1 MTKNHAV
8 TLANT
13 HVARTTTKD
22 TSNQNK
28 APSGLGHIEDQV
40 AKHLDYK
47 STATIRPTKTN
58 ETFSEEKIV
67 SSSADKS
74 HQDYQK
80 TEGKLNVG
88 VIKFSGISID
98 GSAIEGASIN
108 GEDCG
113 SG

>member
-1 MTKNHAV
+1 MDTLKIKSQNTWITKAQQRSDPQKQTRHFQ
-8 TLANT
+8 
-13 HVARTTTKD
+13 K
-22 TSNQNK
+22 
-28 APSGLGHIEDQV
+28 
-40 AKHLDYK
+40 
-47 STATIRPTKTN
+47 
-58 ETFSEEKIV
+58 KIV

-74 HQDYQK
+74 NQDYQK